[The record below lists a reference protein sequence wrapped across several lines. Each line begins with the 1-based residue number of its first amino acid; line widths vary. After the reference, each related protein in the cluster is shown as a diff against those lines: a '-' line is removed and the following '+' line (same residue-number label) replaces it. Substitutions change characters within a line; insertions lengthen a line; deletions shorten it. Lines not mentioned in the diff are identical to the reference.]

1 MPPSASSQRGRAPRQ
16 GRRTTHRR
24 RLGVPRTGDAWIKD
38 CYSGTSNHD
47 DRGTGGAAA
56 SCRGRPDEVKTPARP
71 RHYPPAPDTRTPQ
84 ADGAPRYLPSQHDSD
99 LPAELVTLIDLP
111 CTPEVP
117 DIYLLPGAGS
127 IAAPARLPRPALA
140 APAGS
145 SRRRATA
152 ATRVDP
158 DARWSGGSAADDKVE
173 LDRQVG
179 LTECVP
185 GVGEGFGFDT
195 LMQGVQVG

>member
-1 MPPSASSQRGRAPRQ
+1 M
-16 GRRTTHRR
+16 
-24 RLGVPRTGDAWIKD
+24 
-38 CYSGTSNHD
+38 
-47 DRGTGGAAA
+47 
-56 SCRGRPDEVKTPARP
+56 
-71 RHYPPAPDTRTPQ
+71 
-84 ADGAPRYLPSQHDSD
+84 
-99 LPAELVTLIDLP
+99 TLIDLP